1 MTATNCSSFAFEIS
15 PLLCRSGVIGMA
27 CCPGTLL
34 ATGAIRDQSLRL
46 DMDIATI
53 MEWGASTVVT
63 LVESRELNWLRVQNL
78 PNVIQEAGLDWIHL
92 PIQDGMAPNA
102 EFDKNWRKV
111 GPRLLAQLDTGENI
125 LLHCVAGYGRT
136 GTIAAKILIAS
147 GLNAQNAI
155 ERVRKTRPGTIEN
168 RIQED
173 YLFAVTKAGRL
184 KSK

>member
-1 MTATNCSSFAFEIS
+1 
-15 PLLCRSGVIGMA
+15 
-27 CCPGTLL
+27 
-34 ATGAIRDQSLRL
+34 
-46 DMDIATI
+46 MDIATI

-78 PNVIQEAGLDWIHL
+78 PNIIQEAGLAWIHL

-111 GPRLLAQLDTGENI
+111 EPRLLAQLDTGENI
-125 LLHCVAGYGRT
+125 LLHCVAGYGRS
-136 GTIAAKILIAS
+136 GTIAAKLLIAS

-173 YLFAVTKAGRL
+173 YLFAVTVTKTGRL
-184 KSK
+184 KSN